1 MANTTNLDKKL
12 TEAQLKDLEA
22 MLRDKAFTH
31 KDIAKVYGVPH
42 GVISYYAV
50 KHGIRRHK
58 EHKTRNSQKKAAPST
73 LKQVEAELEQVATQ
87 ERELKRRLE
96 ELQQRR
102 QELQIRFESDGTDV
116 LVYGVAPQ
124 VLWATALEWLT
135 FLNAE
140 GARRLREF
148 CMQAVKR

>member
-42 GVISYYAV
+42 GVISYYAI
-50 KHGIRRHK
+50 KHGIRRQTK
-58 EHKTRNSQKKAAPST
+58 LRGKGGVKKAALHAVTLSAVESELET
-73 LKQVEAELEQVATQ
+73 LAARIEELKQ
-87 ERELKRRLE
+87 KRASML
-96 ELQQRR
+96 
-102 QELQIRFESDGTDV
+102 IRFEQDGENV
-116 LVYGVAPQ
+116 LVYGVGECLAAP
-124 VLWATALEWLT
+124 AHAWLA

-148 CMQAVKR
+148 CLQAVKR

>member
-1 MANTTNLDKKL
+1 MANTTNLNKKL

-42 GVISYYAV
+42 SVIGYYAI
-50 KHGIRRHK
+50 KHGIRRQAKLRGKGEAHPVVSLATV
-58 EHKTRNSQKKAAPST
+58 ESELETLAARIEE
-73 LKQVEAELEQVATQ
+73 LKQ
-87 ERELKRRLE
+87 KRASML
-96 ELQQRR
+96 
-102 QELQIRFESDGTDV
+102 IRFEQDGENV
-116 LVYGVAPQ
+116 LVYGVGECLAAP
-124 VLWATALEWLT
+124 AHAWLA

-148 CMQAVKR
+148 CLQAVKR

>member
-1 MANTTNLDKKL
+1 MANTTNLNEKL

-31 KDIAKVYGVPH
+31 KDIAKVYGVAD
-42 GVISYYAV
+42 GVISYYAI
-50 KHGIRRHK
+50 KHGIRRQTK
-58 EHKTRNSQKKAAPST
+58 LRGKVAVAVKTTVSLAAVESELET
-73 LKQVEAELEQVATQ
+73 LAARVEELKQ
-87 ERELKRRLE
+87 KRASML
-96 ELQQRR
+96 
-102 QELQIRFESDGTDV
+102 IRFEKDGEDV
-116 LVYGVAPQ
+116 LVYGVGECLAAP
-124 VLWATALEWLT
+124 AHAWLA